1 MDPLAV
7 VLIVLALLGGLAL
20 GWFVGSRPVVDWK
33 ARHAERDAAVQSPAL
48 HGEREAEAEAKAAE
62 AARLQD
68 RVIPVWVQVPVVFR
82 IQ

>member
-33 ARHAERDAAVQSPAL
+33 ARHAERDAAAKE
-48 HGEREAEAEAKAAE
+48 HEA
-62 AARLQD
+62 Q
-68 RVIPVWVQVPVVFR
+68 F
-82 IQ
+82 